1 MFSFTF
7 NYIIKRCVFFTERP
21 RRKPREKS
29 PAVGLC
35 SDLDE
40 NPTDF
45 IDNQVEQVLERPARR
60 KSLHKLVS
68 EANEFK
74 VKKGKPKFE
83 DSDDSEGEPI
93 KAAFQVLV
101 SDVEIKKVPYKEFE
115 AIQKSEYD
123 LHAKKTPHKIT
134 ETKRFNPK
142 DLEVGSF
149 FRLSQK
155 KEDENSFPLKEE
167 RKSLPVV
174 EVKETPS
181 QEKLED
187 WAPQR
192 GERKKEKVKE
202 VKVEEFVVTSEE
214 TMSDA
219 QSPAEPV
226 QVVIAKPK
234 HLFDLDEDAL
244 SRVLMHPDV
253 RDKHV
258 VVVSVAGAFR
268 KGKSFILDFF
278 LRYMKAKVSKFK
290 YLSEG

>member
-1 MFSFTF
+1 MIMFSFIY
-7 NYIIKRCVFFTERP
+7 NYIIKLCVFFTERP

-123 LHAKKTPHKIT
+123 LHAKKIPHKIT

-155 KEDENSFPLKEE
+155 KEDENSFPFKEE
-167 RKSLPVV
+167 RKNLPVV

-181 QEKLED
+181 QEKIED

-278 LRYMKAKVSKFK
+278 LRYMKAKVSK
-290 YLSEG
+290 S